1 MNSGEG
7 EEPEAEVVEYSPA
20 DSLKAAFDANDS
32 GKFNEFLTQAKA
44 KIDKLKDTDPATAK
58 KYLEAVQTFLKEQG
72 DAITKFVGGNA
83 TVATLVKE
91 VSEFKLPD
99 VPGEVKD
106 AVDVAAG
113 EAKEAAEKEMSKQ
126 NVPTKQTTT
135 KTVKTKTTTQTK
147 TKTKPTT
154 QTKPEQ
160 KKVEMNSN
168 RMLKPPLEEQFN
180 HPIPP
185 QPEADKILKEPPNK

>member
-1 MNSGEG
+1 MKQVPMNSGEG
-7 EEPEAEVVEYSPA
+7 EETEAEVVEYSPA

-44 KIDKLKDTDPATAK
+44 KIDELKDTDPATAK

-91 VSEFKLPD
+91 VSELKLPD

-106 AVDVAAG
+106 AVDVAAE

-126 NVPTKQTTT
+126 NDPTEQIKK
-135 KTVKTKTTTQTK
+135 KTVKTKTTTQPKTK
-147 TKTKPTT
+147 TKTTT
-154 QTKPEQ
+154 QPKPEQ

-168 RMLKPPLEEQFN
+168 NNLTPNREGHFN
-180 HPIPP
+180 HIDRK
-185 QPEADKILKEPPNK
+185 PEFNND